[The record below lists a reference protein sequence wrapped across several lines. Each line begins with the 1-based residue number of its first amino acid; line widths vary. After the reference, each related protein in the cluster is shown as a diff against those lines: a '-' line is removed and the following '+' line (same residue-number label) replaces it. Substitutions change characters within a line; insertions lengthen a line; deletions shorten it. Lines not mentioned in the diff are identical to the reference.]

1 LNVPIG
7 RGCAGNA
14 RGTDDQPVHQ
24 PNRDGFAVCILPDYI
39 GFAIVVEIVRGKHN
53 GRRDIS
59 PWGVGSR
66 SHSLTGIA
74 AKILKT
80 FLHRKGIFQHWA
92 CEPVKVDIPL
102 YRNTPLND

>member
-1 LNVPIG
+1 MFQSVGVAL
-7 RGCAGNA
+7 
-14 RGTDDQPVHQ
+14 GTPTEADGQPVHQ
-24 PNRDGFAVCILPDYI
+24 PDRHGSAVFILPDYI

-80 FLHRKGIFQHWA
+80 FLHPKGIFQHWA